1 MWGKVGVSGNGKFI
15 IVRYERFV
23 EASGVTLKICLG
35 RGKEDGINECINYRL
50 EWSNIDVLQ

>member
-1 MWGKVGVSGNGKFI
+1 MWGKVRVSESDKFI
-15 IVRYERFV
+15 IVFYERFV

-50 EWSNIDVLQ
+50 EWSNIGVLQ